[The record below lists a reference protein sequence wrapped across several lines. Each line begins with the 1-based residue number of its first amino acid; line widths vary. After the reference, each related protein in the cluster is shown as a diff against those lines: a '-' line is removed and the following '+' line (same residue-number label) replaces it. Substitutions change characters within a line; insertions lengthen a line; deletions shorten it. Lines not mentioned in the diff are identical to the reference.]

1 MPVKRPCLLSCFFLW
16 AFFRGKPSILSYF
29 VLIAAGLCVF
39 GCNSK
44 SAIRSTDIRRYIAPK
59 EKTLSPSDIAQPTRR
74 PTEKRAREIE
84 YDLPAGWTELS
95 GPSGMR
101 LATLAIGDGQEVSI
115 IPAAGTLRSNVERW
129 QKQLDADA
137 TAETIAGLVDAAMAK
152 AGSVDVQGKKATV
165 VLLTQSG
172 EEAGD
177 DVEAILG
184 GMLPMTEEMTLFV
197 KFKGDSVV
205 AKKEQKK
212 FLKFMASLQ
221 MSAAESVGAE

>member
-1 MPVKRPCLLSCFFLW
+1 MC
-16 AFFRGKPSILSYF
+16 GY
-29 VLIAAGLCVF
+29 

-59 EKTLSPSDIAQPTRR
+59 EKTLSPADIAQPTR
-74 PTEKRAREIE
+74 PLAGKRSSEIK
-84 YDLPAGWTELS
+84 YALPAGWTELS
-95 GPSGMR
+95 GPTGMR

-129 QKQLDADA
+129 QKQLDGDA
-137 TAETIAGLVDAAMAK
+137 SAETISSLVDAAMEK

-165 VLLTQSG
+165 VLLTQAG
-172 EEAGD
+172 DEAGD

-197 KFKGDSVV
+197 KFKGASEI

-212 FLKFMASLQ
+212 FLQFMASLR
-221 MSAAESVGAE
+221 MSAAESVVKE

>member
-1 MPVKRPCLLSCFFLW
+1 MTSGL
-16 AFFRGKPSILSYF
+16 
-29 VLIAAGLCVF
+29 VLIVASLCVS

-44 SAIRSTDIRRYIAPK
+44 AAIRSTDIRRYIAPK
-59 EKTLSPSDIAQPTRR
+59 EKTLSPADIARPTRR
-74 PTEKRAREIE
+74 PAGERPSEIE

-95 GPSGMR
+95 GPTGMR

-137 TAETIAGLVDAAMAK
+137 SAETISSLVDSAMEK

-172 EEAGD
+172 DEAGD

-197 KFKGDSVV
+197 KFKGASAV

-212 FLKFMASLQ
+212 FLQFMASLR
-221 MSAAESVGAE
+221 MSAAESVVEE